1 MTYVAKH
8 HDSCVR
14 VLEFLKLLTKED
26 IDIKELE
33 YGQKFKDIEAPET
46 FLKYISTLEASEID
60 VRKIGKK
67 YSLCKFPEELE
78 LEDEEINL
86 ISIICKAFN
95 ACCLGKN
102 KVFLESFLS
111 KLQKSLTQKSRD
123 KLFSKIEFLKKYTAN
138 NDITS
143 VANHFQQYVDLAQK
157 LKITYE
163 GETVIV
169 IPKKV
174 EIYEERVILDVYNPK
189 TAENFKFLPQN
200 IENIEILPVRATQS
214 SNMTNSVV
222 FAVYGRLV
230 VNYRLRDCERV
241 QTFND
246 DEKVIINTGEDKKSL
261 FKRLMK
267 YGENCKI
274 ISPKFVQQEML
285 DELQK
290 VEDKLRGVKQ

>member
-1 MTYVAKH
+1 MTYRAKH

-33 YGQKFKDIEAPET
+33 YDKKFKDIEAPET

-60 VRKIGKK
+60 VRKIEKK
-67 YSLCKFPEELE
+67 YSLCKFL
-78 LEDEEINL
+78 EEIELDDKEIDL
-86 ISIICKAFN
+86 IVTVRKAFD
-95 ACCLGKN
+95 ACCLEKERG
-102 KVFLESFLS
+102 FLDQFLS
-111 KLQKSLTQKSRD
+111 KLLKSLTLNSKQKLD
-123 KLFSKIEFLKKYTAN
+123 LKLKSLKNSETNRKIAAIAN
-138 NDITS
+138 D
-143 VANHFQQYVDLAQK
+143 FQKYVDLAQK
-157 LKITYE
+157 LKITYD
-163 GETVIV
+163 GKTAIV

-174 EIYEERVILDVYNPK
+174 EIYEDRVLLDVYNPK
-189 TAENFKFLPQN
+189 TAENFKLLTQN
-200 IENIEILPVRATQS
+200 IENIEILPVRAIQS

-222 FAVYGRLV
+222 FTVYGRLV

-261 FKRLMK
+261 LKRLMK

-274 ISPKFVQQEML
+274 MSPKFMQQEML
-285 DELQK
+285 DEHQK
-290 VEDKLRGVKQ
+290 VEDKLRGVK